1 MVNKMA
7 VNNEQIIRESDYYLE
22 NDVNINEASQEL
34 GVSRRTF
41 QLHMKKLLEICPEK
55 YARSK

>member
-1 MVNKMA
+1 MA
-7 VNNEQIIRESDYYLE
+7 VNNEQIIREFDYYLE

-55 YARSK
+55 YGRSK